1 MAVIQK
7 ICKASFSVLDALLP
21 AYNHCRWGNTLKN
34 IFARGAFS
42 HVGKQVSWGKRLR
55 ISSDLWIGD
64 YSGVGDRAY
73 ITPRVTIGDNVMI
86 GKDLKIF
93 TRNHRT
99 DRVDIPMRQ
108 QGFCDISP
116 LTIGNDVWICD
127 SVIITP
133 GCTHIGDGSILA
145 AGAVVTSD
153 VEPYTVV
160 GGNPARVIRHRKG
173 QQDSA
178 LSE

>member
-1 MAVIQK
+1 MSLKKK
-7 ICKASFSVLDALLP
+7 ICKAAFCVFDTLFPS
-21 AYNHCRWGNTLKN
+21 YTHCKWGNAVKTL
-34 IFARGAFS
+34 FAKGAFS
-42 HVGKQVSWGKRLR
+42 HVGKKVNWGKRVRVSSSLR
-55 ISSDLWIGD
+55 IGD
-64 YSGVGDRAY
+64 YSG
-73 ITPRVTIGDNVMI
+73 IGDHAFVSAGVMIGNYVMI

-93 TRNHRT
+93 TQNHRT
-99 DRVDIPMRQ
+99 DRVDIPMNQ
-108 QGFCDISP
+108 QGFCDVSP

-160 GGNPARVIRHRKG
+160 GGNPAKIIKYRK
-173 QQDSA
+173 
-178 LSE
+178 

>member
-1 MAVIQK
+1 MSIKRK
-7 ICKASFSVLDALLP
+7 ISKAFFLLLDNLLP
-21 AYNHCRWGNTLKN
+21 AYNHCKWGNALKN
-34 IFARGAFS
+34 FFAKGAFS
-42 HVGKQVSWGKRLR
+42 HVGKNVNWGKRVR
-55 ISSDLWIGD
+55 VSSDLCIGD

-73 ITPRVTIGDNVMI
+73 ITTQVTIGNNVMI

-93 TRNHRT
+93 TQNHRT
-99 DRVDIPMRQ
+99 DRVDIPMNQ
-108 QGFCDISP
+108 QGFCDVSP

-160 GGNPARVIRHRKG
+160 GGNPAKIIKYRK
-173 QQDSA
+173 
-178 LSE
+178 